1 MEPSA
6 DAGRLFLQNGG
17 QRIVTLL
24 VYLNQPARGGRTAF
38 PQLNLH
44 FTPCRGTAIVFFPAM
59 LDGRLDSRGAHHPES
74 TPLLAHP
81 IAALHAA
88 EPAIDVKY
96 VSQIWVR
103 QSGNRRDAEPSR
115 RISNLGAPAEG
126 GSGSEEEEEEA
137 EAVEEAAAGEGRKAV
152 GPVEAARRM
161 LEGLSV
167 PAQSG
172 AQATAKVA
180 KLGPPA

>member
-1 MEPSA
+1 LILAVRIIPNR
-6 DAGRLFLQNGG
+6 RLSSL
-17 QRIVTLL
+17 I
-24 VYLNQPARGGRTAF
+24 
-38 PQLNLH
+38 
-44 FTPCRGTAIVFFPAM
+44 
-59 LDGRLDSRGAHHPES
+59 
-74 TPLLAHP
+74 HP

-137 EAVEEAAAGEGRKAV
+137 EAVEEAAAAGEGRKAV

-161 LEGLSV
+161 LEGLAV

-172 AQATAKVA
+172 KFA
-180 KLGPPA
+180 LRILHDECL